1 MYRIESMKD
10 ETENKDEI
18 LDEQVDDVVFEETAE
33 GEGEALSKDKIKKLR
48 EDLKKAQT
56 EKADYLASWQKE
68 RADFI
73 NYKKGEDERKKQTL
87 DYAREQFVE
96 ELLPVLDG
104 YDMAFANKEAWE
116 KVEKNWRMG
125 VEYIHQ
131 QLLKVLSDNGVM
143 EISPVVGDIPNSN
156 LHDMIENVVT
166 DDESKDHTI
175 AQVMQKGYKITGR
188 VLRPAR
194 VKVYEFKK

>member
-1 MYRIESMKD
+1 MKD
-10 ETENKDEI
+10 EEI
-18 LDEQVDDVVFEETAE
+18 IEEAIEEAVDDVVFEDTVE
-33 GEGEALSKDKIKKLR
+33 GEGEAMSKDKIKKLR

-56 EKADYLASWQKE
+56 EKADYLANWQKE

-87 DYAREQFVE
+87 EFAREQFVE

-116 KVEKNWRMG
+116 KVDKNWRMG

-131 QLLKVLSDNGVM
+131 QLLKVLADNGIM
-143 EISPVVGDIPNSN
+143 EINPVVGDIPDSN
-156 LHDMIENVVT
+156 LHDMIENVET
-166 DDESKDHTI
+166 EDESKDHTV
-175 AQVMQKGYKITGR
+175 AQVMQKGYKLSGR

-194 VKVYEFKK
+194 VKVFEHKK

>member
-1 MYRIESMKD
+1 
-10 ETENKDEI
+10 
-18 LDEQVDDVVFEETAE
+18 
-33 GEGEALSKDKIKKLR
+33 
-48 EDLKKAQT
+48 
-56 EKADYLASWQKE
+56 
-68 RADFI
+68 
-73 NYKKGEDERKKQTL
+73 
-87 DYAREQFVE
+87 
-96 ELLPVLDG
+96 
-104 YDMAFANKEAWE
+104 MAFANKEAWE